1 MKNLLKVVSKIWSKI
16 MSITNNELKI
26 LAKSVKKT
34 FTLNTI
40 YSYIEKF
47 ISNKTVLETI
57 KKVIGQK
64 GDNKL
69 KNGEANELTA
79 KLLGY
84 KDYATA
90 QGDIS
95 KKESLS
101 ISEIQNKLQDALYLI
116 TAKNSSE
123 YKQVFNVIQDNI
135 ENAFKENKAMAEKEK
150 DTVIECIAEG
160 NEDSEALKTEL
171 ELLEYIVD
179 GFYILHDYEVDSHLE
194 AGMLDIYLKVILF
207 DKCFIEIDAKII
219 IEESSNQAIM
229 IDSGTINGLNLQ
241 NLNGCYDNLVLKITS
256 GLVNLNLKPESVK
269 NYTEE
274 QRKKLSVLCSELF

>member
-1 MKNLLKVVSKIWSKI
+1 
-16 MSITNNELKI
+16 MSITNNELKT

-40 YSYIEKF
+40 YGYVEKF
-47 ISNKTVLETI
+47 ISNKTVLDKI
-57 KKVIGQK
+57 KNVIGQK

-90 QGDIS
+90 QGDIA

-135 ENAFKENKAMAEKEK
+135 ENAFKENKTMAVKEKE
-150 DTVIECIAEG
+150 TVLECIAEG
-160 NEDSEALKTEL
+160 NEDSQALKTEL
-171 ELLEYIVD
+171 E
-179 GFYILHDYEVDSHLE
+179 
-194 AGMLDIYLKVILF
+194 
-207 DKCFIEIDAKII
+207 
-219 IEESSNQAIM
+219 
-229 IDSGTINGLNLQ
+229 
-241 NLNGCYDNLVLKITS
+241 
-256 GLVNLNLKPESVK
+256 P
-269 NYTEE
+269 
-274 QRKKLSVLCSELF
+274 